1 MESQKNTEVPQVSL
15 DDIGLSSEAP
25 SSSSSKA
32 ATTNWFEGLEA
43 AADKKSE
50 TMRTRAQFYAEES
63 NNNWIT
69 TSVITKNPVSLE
81 ALCQLEHLVMT
92 PPFFVPAMPS

>member
-1 MESQKNTEVPQVSL
+1 MLRTANTQLV
-15 DDIGLSSEAP
+15 
-25 SSSSSKA
+25 
-32 ATTNWFEGLEA
+32 N
-43 AADKKSE
+43 ADSRSDNSAK
-50 TMRTRAQFYAEES
+50 ES